1 MLIFIIIGSIYLTIG
16 SIFAGIRI
24 SKDVDAL
31 VDPND
36 DLLEFEKESW
46 LIIFIILMGID
57 LGIKW
62 LLIMFLWPILAII
75 RARGTLNNTI
85 IYLLW

>member
-1 MLIFIIIGSIYLTIG
+1 MLIFIIITSIYLAIG

-24 SKDVDAL
+24 SKDINVL
-31 VDPND
+31 LDPND
-36 DLLEFEKESW
+36 DLLEFEKKSW

-75 RARGTLNNTI
+75 RVRGTLSNI
-85 IYLLW
+85 VYLLW

>member
-1 MLIFIIIGSIYLTIG
+1 MLTFYIIGSIYLTIG

-24 SKDVDAL
+24 SRDIDVL
-31 VDPND
+31 LDPND
-36 DLLEFEKESW
+36 DLLEFKKKSW

-75 RARGTLNNTI
+75 RARGTLSNI
-85 IYLLW
+85 AYLLW